1 MDSVNGGVENRPA
14 NKKSRKSAPVGIS
27 KNSPNRKSGGALKNL
42 VGLRNLGNTCFMSAV
57 LQSLG

>member
-14 NKKSRKSAPVGIS
+14 NKKSRKSTGSVEKSG
-27 KNSPNRKSGGALKNL
+27 KNNRKSGALKNL